1 MPRKTV
7 SKRRT
12 RVKARARAK
21 RVSRRR
27 KGGECGD
34 ITQHEDNYHC
44 VEAGCDPF
52 ECARYHK
59 ASMPHPDV
67 VDQTALL
74 NAKIAKINE
83 MKNYARIN
91 RQINRQRKRASQKQI
106 SRALSNLVQPP
117 TDEQMRKAQK
127 AFSKYA
133 KGLPSSD
140 SEGDSE
146 GEW

>member
-34 ITQHEDNYHC
+34 ITQYEDNYHC

-52 ECARYHK
+52 KCAEYHK
-59 ASMPHPDV
+59 SSKPHKPV
-67 VDQTALL
+67 VDETTA
-74 NAKIAKINE
+74 NAEK
-83 MKNYARIN
+83 MKNLEVMKKNARN
-91 RQINRQRKRASQKQI
+91 ARNYRRAAW
-106 SRALSNLVQPP
+106 RAASYSPRTSNSIP
-117 TDEQMRKAQK
+117 TSSSHYWNLRNWE
-127 AFSKYA
+127 
-133 KGLPSSD
+133 SSD
-140 SEGDSE
+140 SDDE
-146 GEW
+146 